1 MKNEVK
7 NVLLEEFDE
16 ERAIK
21 SWNYAMDKMQNEIKQ
36 YKNEIDNIRS
46 EKEKNIIQTVSL
58 LREIGKDDNFI
69 IQALTD
75 KYNISKEKV
84 SSYL

>member
-1 MKNEVK
+1 MKSEVR

-69 IQALTD
+69 IQALIE

>member
-1 MKNEVK
+1 M
-7 NVLLEEFDE
+7 LLEEFDE

-69 IQALTD
+69 IQALIE